1 MYSKITQKLKHL
13 VINPLEKLSFLFAAL
28 PNISSINQMAGP
40 NNPEKLN
47 SVVSHPDK
55 LHLLPTAVSAD
66 SRPFSRLSASRQSL
80 RPLSRQSDHVADR
93 LSHLETEIYK
103 SNLNQT
109 HLTNLHSQISQL
121 ATMIHPRV
129 VCEKLVQTSPIINPS
144 IPTLEPKL

>member
-28 PNISSINQMAGP
+28 PNLSSINQMTR
-40 NNPEKLN
+40 NPEKLN
-47 SVVSHPDK
+47 SVVSDK

-66 SRPFSRLSASRQSL
+66 PRPFSRLSASRQSL
-80 RPLSRQSDHVADR
+80 RPLSRQSDHFADR

-109 HLTNLHSQISQL
+109 HLINLHSQISQL
-121 ATMIHPRV
+121 APRV